1 MNTTNHNKIT
11 ELFFISLMLG
21 IPLSIIGVNV
31 SNASKT
37 ALKPGIMKCEELKTG
52 DRGYIRGIVTERKK
66 DQWTNLQ
73 VATLAESNSCQ
84 TLVKFSENGKMAGL
98 IRPGAKLKMAVEVE
112 SDYSSTLIN
121 DDVSEDYTII
131 PLNGKVPET
140 QTIVKKLSKS
150 VMPKKGKEWR
160 LYLNQYTDNFAV
172 YHFSAEV
179 AKKVK
184 ANVKQRWYIQPEE
197 IGSRYFI
204 VSDVETIN

>member
-1 MNTTNHNKIT
+1 
-11 ELFFISLMLG
+11 MLG

-73 VATLAESNSCQ
+73 VATLAESNSCH
-84 TLVKFSENGKMAGL
+84 TLVKFSENGELAGL
-98 IRPGAKLKMAVEVE
+98 IRPGAKLKMAIAVE
-112 SDYSSTLIN
+112 SDYSSTLLN
-121 DDVSEDYTII
+121 DDVSKDHTIV

-150 VMPKKGKEWR
+150 AMPEKGKKWT
-160 LYLNQYTDNFAV
+160 LYSNPYTDNFAI

-179 AKKVK
+179 ARKVE

-197 IGSRYFI
+197 IGSKSFI

>member
-1 MNTTNHNKIT
+1 MPTTNHNKIT

-31 SNASKT
+31 SNASKS
-37 ALKPGIMKCEELKTG
+37 AIKPGIMKCEELKTG

-66 DQWTNLQ
+66 DEWTNLQ

-84 TLVKFSENGKMAGL
+84 TLVKFSENGELAGL
-98 IRPGAKLKMAVEVE
+98 IRPGAKLKMAIEVE
-112 SDYSSTLIN
+112 GYSSTLLN

-150 VMPKKGKEWR
+150 AMPEKGKKWT
-160 LYLNQYTDNFAV
+160 LYSNPYTDNFAI

-179 AKKVK
+179 ARKVE

-197 IGSRYFI
+197 IGSKSFI